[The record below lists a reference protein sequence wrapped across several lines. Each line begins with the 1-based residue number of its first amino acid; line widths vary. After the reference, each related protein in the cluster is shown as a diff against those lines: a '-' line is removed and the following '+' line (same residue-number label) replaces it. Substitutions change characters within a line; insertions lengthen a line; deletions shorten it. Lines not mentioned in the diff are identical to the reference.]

1 MRIYNKKGF
10 ISGVIMGGLG
20 ILNLIVLMANRAD
33 KPTDFLVSF
42 LWLSSLLLLF
52 GISAIMRSLS
62 KRLAKEDR
70 LTELDERNRL
80 IELKSQSKS
89 FRLTQIITFLLM
101 LALIVMGK
109 VSGDER
115 FLTIGLGLA
124 FAYSISMFAEIF
136 TYTYYENRN

>member
-10 ISGVIMGGLG
+10 AWGVFMTGLG
-20 ILNLIVLMANRAD
+20 VWNLIVLIANRAD
-33 KPTDFLVSF
+33 EPIVFLVPF
-42 LWLSSLLLLF
+42 LLFLF

-70 LTELDERNRL
+70 LTELDERNQL

-115 FLTIGLGLA
+115 FLTMGLGLA
-124 FAYSISMFAEIF
+124 FAYGISMYTEIF
-136 TYTYYENRN
+136 TYIYYENKN